1 MLLHHIM
8 AFPDRIPTKYQFALP
23 ATALKDLKLVG
34 SFGKICV
41 YIFMFL
47 GGLVLAKQI
56 EAHKFHLLNRW
67 IQERPLPGLRPMLL

>member
-1 MLLHHIM
+1 MKGIAILLMLLHHSM

-23 ATALKDLKLVG
+23 AAALKHLPMVG

-47 GGLVLAKQI
+47 GGLGQAGAVQ
-56 EAHKFHLLNRW
+56 
-67 IQERPLPGLRPMLL
+67 